1 MCFFGKKCVFFQ
13 IFYLFT
19 YKKYNFKN
27 RSLKFST
34 DIIFDKYKKLLKFHE
49 DIFFSIR
56 VMNFFKKFFSV
67 KNQNLTKIGHIN
79 SFLNETVKD
88 IKFWF
93 SATIRILYKL
103 KIKKKILEYLYQL
116 LRYVNFSLKKQ
127 GFQAILT
134 IFCP

>member
-1 MCFFGKKCVFFQ
+1 M
-13 IFYLFT
+13 
-19 YKKYNFKN
+19 
-27 RSLKFST
+27 
-34 DIIFDKYKKLLKFHE
+34 LKFHE

-67 KNQNLTKIGHIN
+67 KNQNLTKNGHID

-103 KIKKKILEYLYQL
+103 KIEKKNSHIFISYLDML
-116 LRYVNFSLKKQ
+116 
-127 GFQAILT
+127 
-134 IFCP
+134 IFV

>member
-1 MCFFGKKCVFFQ
+1 M
-13 IFYLFT
+13 
-19 YKKYNFKN
+19 
-27 RSLKFST
+27 
-34 DIIFDKYKKLLKFHE
+34 LKFHE

-103 KIKKKILEYLYQL
+103 KIKKKKSQISL
-116 LRYVNFSLKKQ
+116 LV
-127 GFQAILT
+127 IE
-134 IFCP
+134 IC